1 MSKRIHA
8 ECSLLHNQQPQNT
21 SIYQPA
27 LPITPAQSSNHTWK
41 EEGHGQGD
49 SDEVP
54 MLPHDYR
61 IVIEIR
67 YIDTADPLRVLLQYH
82 PTHMGI

>member
-1 MSKRIHA
+1 MGKRIHA
-8 ECSLLHNQQPQNT
+8 ECSLLHDQQSQYP
-21 SIYQPA
+21 SIYQSA
-27 LPITPAQSSNHTWK
+27 LPITPSQSSNHTW
-41 EEGHGQGD
+41 EEKGHGQGD

-67 YIDTADPLRVLLQYH
+67 YIDTADPLRVLL
-82 PTHMGI
+82 